1 MSTPTAAAPV
11 IAAMAITRIVAVM
24 SAMREELEMSCFMS
38 GMSNVCSRE
47 GCRKPTE
54 RYEFVS
60 QGRVKCNLQL
70 IRRESLPASAEAWA
84 APGT

>member
-1 MSTPTAAAPV
+1 
-11 IAAMAITRIVAVM
+11 MAITRIVAVM

-38 GMSNVCSRE
+38 GMSNGCSRE

-60 QGRVKCNLQL
+60 QGRVKCNLRL
-70 IRRESLPASAEAWA
+70 IRRQPLPELVEARN
-84 APGT
+84 APLS

>member
-11 IAAMAITRIVAVM
+11 IAAIAITRIVAVM

-60 QGRVKCNLQL
+60 QGRVKCNRQL
-70 IRRESLPASAEAWA
+70 IRREPLP
-84 APGT
+84 T